1 MPTHDHLLP
10 LKLWP
15 KELIATNISL
25 FVLLKEPHQFTC
37 CGQHI
42 CKICGEKLKEKA
54 SAQPCPMCRHR
65 EYGTVPDKYFER
77 NILNKLLIW
86 CTEGC
91 GQEMELG
98 QLKSHLDQCTCVKE
112 DCPYEC
118 GQQYQRQYMKEHKD
132 KCPKRPF
139 VCGYCDYK
147 STYEVIVN
155 EHYPVC
161 NKYPVKCPN
170 ECSGN
175 NEIERGKLKVHLN
188 KCPFQLVKCEFSHV
202 GCQEKV
208 RRCDLSQHLS
218 DSGLY
223 HTAVSTKMIYESL
236 QKLMKEKDR
245 QIEEKERQIQEKDRL
260 LQEKDVELKERKKS
274 MDVVFKKLEYLEC
287 VVGNIQDMVC
297 GDVVLSVTMTKCE
310 YKIDSKVQW
319 YSPPYFIHLN
329 GYKMRFEVHF
339 TGLLLSIYTY
349 VMKGL
354 MMISFNGHLKG
365 KLLCEYLTNVVIMII
380 MIISL
385 ILEIMTEIVANDNR
399 LGNCHYNHA
408 NNFMLKMLLLT
419 NKRCVC
425 QVKVPVL
432 LLIN

>member
-1 MPTHDHLLP
+1 MA
-10 LKLWP
+10 KRVNCY
-15 KELIATNISL
+15 KYQ
-25 FVLLKEPHQFTC
+25 FVSPPPDDVICSICLDIVKEPHQFTC

-42 CKICGEKLKEKA
+42 CKICGEQLKEQA
-54 SAQPCPMCRHR
+54 SAQPCPMCHHS
-65 EYGTVPDKYFER
+65 EYGTVPDQYFER

-91 GQEMELG
+91 GQEVELG
-98 QLKSHLDQCTCVKE
+98 QLKSHLDQYTCVKE

-132 KCPKRPF
+132 KCPKHPF

-155 EHYPVC
+155 EHYLVC

-218 DSGLY
+218 DSGLC

-287 VVGNIQDMVC
+287 VVGNIQHMVC

-310 YKIDSKVQW
+310 YKIDNKVQW
-319 YSPPYFIHLN
+319 CSPLYFTHLN
-329 GYKMRFEVHF
+329 GYKMHFEVHF
-339 TGLLLSIYTY
+339 TGLLLSMYTY
-349 VMKGL
+349 VMKGPYDDQL
-354 MMISFNGHLKG
+354 QWPFKG
-365 KLLCEYLTNVVIMII
+365 KVIVRVLNQCGDHDHYDYLFDFRDNDRETTTTITQT
-380 MIISL
+380 IS
-385 ILEIMTEIVANDNR
+385 
-399 LGNCHYNHA
+399 C
-408 NNFMLKMLLLT
+408 
-419 NKRCVC
+419 
-425 QVKVPVL
+425 
-432 LLIN
+432 